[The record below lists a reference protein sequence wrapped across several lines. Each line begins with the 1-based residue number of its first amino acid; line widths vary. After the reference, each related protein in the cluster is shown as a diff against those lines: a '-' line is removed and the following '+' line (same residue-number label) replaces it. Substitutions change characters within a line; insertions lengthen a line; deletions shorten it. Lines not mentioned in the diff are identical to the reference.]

1 MKTLNTVPVL
11 LYMWQVMRVFKKKNK
26 WLVSPVTF
34 AAKENLILTKTYEF
48 CWTEK
53 GIASTKYL
61 NSSLETNAKC
71 WYTHNSGPQK
81 IVETLK
87 KR

>member
-48 CWTEK
+48 CWT
-53 GIASTKYL
+53 
-61 NSSLETNAKC
+61 
-71 WYTHNSGPQK
+71 
-81 IVETLK
+81 
-87 KR
+87 